1 MTKKQTVTIPYQAI
15 IDGLNLGIERDNLIH
30 IVYTT
35 NLKGVAIEQEHNLT
49 IWRTTSR
56 HGLHN
61 NYLMGTPL
69 YCLVRFP
76 SFGYWMLWSHR
87 EMNWQKIEHLS
98 ICTEEGIIKLRFQKK
113 NDPLSHC
120 LLSLSDDPQYP

>member
-49 IWRTTSR
+49 IDRKS
-56 HGLHN
+56 
-61 NYLMGTPL
+61 
-69 YCLVRFP
+69 VV
-76 SFGYWMLWSHR
+76 
-87 EMNWQKIEHLS
+87 
-98 ICTEEGIIKLRFQKK
+98 
-113 NDPLSHC
+113 
-120 LLSLSDDPQYP
+120 